1 MPSCS
6 HPVALLLVPACLALF
21 APGTTLAAGGEF
33 AGCGDSARTLDAPR
47 GPRFPPPYVEKAGT
61 RGRITIWVV
70 DGSWVRTHI
79 DEEFTNY
86 GQHYAFP
93 FIPRNEFWIDREGV
107 PDEMRFFVD
116 HLVLERRL
124 MAGGVPYDDALAAA
138 DSLER
143 RERKAAGDV
152 AKLTTGGKLPDPEA
166 VHTEIW
172 KRLATGVTVWIVD
185 GRLVRSVFDVDFTEG
200 GHDHVYEFVPPGE
213 VWIDNDVSDAER
225 PYVLLHELHERNLM
239 AKGWDYDRAHADA
252 SRLELRCRHDPQ
264 ELHGA
269 LAAEGWE

>member
-1 MPSCS
+1 MSSRS
-6 HPVALLLVPACLALF
+6 HPLTLILLALLIPLAVPVAR
-21 APGTTLAAGGEF
+21 AAGPDT
-33 AGCGDSARTLDAPR
+33 AGHPAVRL
-47 GPRFPPPYVEKAGT
+47 PYIEKAGM

-86 GQHYAFP
+86 GQHFAFP
-93 FIPRNEFWIDREGV
+93 FIPLYEFWIDREAV

-116 HLVLERRL
+116 HLVLERKL
-124 MAGGVPYDDALAAA
+124 MARGVPYDDALGAA

-143 RERKAAGDV
+143 GERKAAGDV
-152 AKLTTGGKLPDPEA
+152 AKLTAGGKLPDPEA

-172 KRLATGVTVWIVD
+172 KRLASGVTVWIVD

-200 GHDHVYEFVPPGE
+200 GHDHVYEFVPPNE

-225 PYVLLHELHERNLM
+225 PYILLHELHERNLM
-239 AKGWDYDRAHADA
+239 AKGWEYDRAHEDS
-252 SRLELRCRHDPQ
+252 SRLELRCRRNPED
-264 ELHGA
+264 LHAA